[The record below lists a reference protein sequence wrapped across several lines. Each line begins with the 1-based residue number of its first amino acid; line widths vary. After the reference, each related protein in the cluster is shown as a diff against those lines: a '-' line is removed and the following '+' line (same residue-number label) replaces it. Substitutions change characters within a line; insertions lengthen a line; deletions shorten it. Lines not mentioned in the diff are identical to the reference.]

1 MDKVCIVHSN
11 GHLLKLFTYQIIL
24 VGIDF
29 QPAPLQA
36 TSTYLTTALPLLT
49 GVIQVYF
56 RPEFRKL
63 ITWVFKKLACRRLL
77 KKPWSSTSHPQRS
90 HASQSHVFRDQEGR
104 RLSSSMATNNGNELA
119 IVGSLHGSHSR
130 NTWGLPD
137 TLKDNQDNK
146 VQIVNDGK
154 STGDNGIKEQG
165 NEERFDEQKPKR
177 LNRLFS
183 QVAQREDS
191 EITITDVDSQI
202 N

>member
-1 MDKVCIVHSN
+1 MV
-11 GHLLKLFTYQIIL
+11 
-24 VGIDF
+24 
-29 QPAPLQA
+29 
-36 TSTYLTTALPLLT
+36 
-49 GVIQVYF
+49 
-56 RPEFRKL
+56 
-63 ITWVFKKLACRRLL
+63 
-77 KKPWSSTSHPQRS
+77 
-90 HASQSHVFRDQEGR
+90 
-104 RLSSSMATNNGNELA
+104 TNNGNELA

-146 VQIVNDGK
+146 VQIVNEGK
-154 STGDNGIKEQG
+154 STGDNGIKEQE

-177 LNRLFS
+177 FNRFFS